1 MQTFVP
7 SPIMTE
13 TVECLDYRRLGK
25 QRVEALQIIKA
36 LTVPDSGWKNHP
48 ATKMWADH
56 VPALKWYYN
65 HCVREW
71 VSRGYNNTMKLY
83 PSEEL
88 EGTLPDWWGD
98 DKVHSSH
105 RAALLHKDHAFYSQY
120 NWAETP
126 ALNYHWPT
134 GVSYA

>member
-7 SPIMTE
+7 SPIITE

-36 LTVPDSGWKNHP
+36 LTVPDYGWKNHP

-56 VPALKWYYN
+56 VPALKWYHN

-71 VSRGYNNTMKLY
+71 VSRGYNNTMELY

-88 EGTLPDWWGD
+88 EGLCQTGGETTEFTRPTVQHSCTKTTLSIP
-98 DKVHSSH
+98 
-105 RAALLHKDHAFYSQY
+105 
-120 NWAETP
+120 NT
-126 ALNYHWPT
+126 T
-134 GVSYA
+134 GQKPLPLTTTGQ